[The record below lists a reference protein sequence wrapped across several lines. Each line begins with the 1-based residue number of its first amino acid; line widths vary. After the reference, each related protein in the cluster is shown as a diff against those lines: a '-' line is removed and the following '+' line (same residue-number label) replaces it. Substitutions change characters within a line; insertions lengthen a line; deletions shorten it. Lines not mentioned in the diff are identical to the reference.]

1 MAAYLKYECI
11 LKMPSAFIVFSNENR
26 DQVKQDKPNAKFAD
40 IGRELGKRW
49 HALSDEEKSKYS
61 KSSNNKKSIKH
72 KSSRK
77 QAPKVEVAKE
87 EEEEASSFSCAKD
100 CVAAPKKQNNTRK
113 QRRRGGPSA
122 FIAFSNEKREEV
134 KQANPKATF
143 GELGKRLGKM
153 WQALS
158 DEEKQK
164 YSK

>member
-1 MAAYLKYECI
+1 
-11 LKMPSAFIVFSNENR
+11 MPSAFIVFSNENR

-49 HALSDEEKSKYS
+49 HALSDEEKKKYS

-77 QAPKVEVAKE
+77 QAKE
-87 EEEEASSFSCAKD
+87 EEEEETSSFNCAKD
-100 CVAAPKKQNNTRK
+100 CVAAPRKQNNTRK